1 MVDDIS
7 FEYCKEGEVPAGSEQ
22 LSCDFE
28 TDTCSWYPD
37 YTASLLW
44 ERSDGRYDDGPAGEG
59 KFCLSNYVVAS
70 FLEQYHM

>member
-7 FEYCKEGEVPAGSEQ
+7 FEYCEEGEVPAGSHQ

-44 ERSDGRYDDGPAGEG
+44 ERNDRYDDGPAGEG
-59 KFCLSNYVVAS
+59 ECCLRNYVEAS
-70 FLEQYHM
+70 